1 MSDDLFACPSGEHLL
16 LSPHDPCTYCAVL
29 FQDFE
34 DMYAECTCGHYKDT
48 EHADGVCEVK
58 GCGCRR

>member
-1 MSDDLFACPSGEHLL
+1 MASGGEIPEPIDHE
-16 LSPHDPCTYCAVL
+16 DKNAYIF

-48 EHADGVCEVK
+48 EHRGGVCEVR
-58 GCGCRR
+58 GCGCQR